1 MSSSMRKRVRV
12 YLDSQPG
19 ECTTTD
25 VANALGVTTANARRT
40 LHDLHK
46 QGMVHKQSMVPEG
59 TVNPVTRWSS
69 ARESDMVDRGRNGKG
84 APVYTEHM
92 NVKLTPEQAAAIRAS
107 GKPDSTWIREAV
119 EDRLKHERTW
129 QAADGE

>member
-1 MSSSMRKRVRV
+1 MMSSSIRKRVKV

-25 VANALGVTTANARRT
+25 VANALGITAMSARRT
-40 LHDLHK
+40 LRDLHK
-46 QGMVHKQSMVPEG
+46 QGMVLKG
-59 TVNPVTRWSS
+59 AANPVTRWSS
-69 ARESDMVDRGRNGKG
+69 VRGSGNMVDRGRNGKG

-119 EDRLKHERTW
+119 EDRLLYERT
-129 QAADGE
+129 ADGE